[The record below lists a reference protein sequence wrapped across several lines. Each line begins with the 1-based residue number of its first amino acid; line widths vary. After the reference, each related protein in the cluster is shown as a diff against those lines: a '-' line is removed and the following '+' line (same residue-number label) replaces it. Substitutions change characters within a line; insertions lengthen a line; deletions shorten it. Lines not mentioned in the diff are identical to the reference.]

1 MTEITEIVEF
11 DATRVDAVKEAA
23 NGFPILLMKAVN
35 SQGGIDEGPDIDGS
49 AKVLQALAKL
59 IVNEAQEM
67 ATGHFD
73 EVCDIDLLC
82 EAAHL
87 MRCFRQKEI
96 DTAADDGE
104 PILKGLEECATWLIK
119 RNVSADERKRLARE
133 GKALEDGSYPIA
145 NAEDLKN
152 AAHLANSGHGN
163 VAAAKRLIAKRAR
176 ELGVPN
182 PLSKETMAEE
192 DTKET
197 ETSVSPEEETV
208 SKETSPEAPEES
220 PDISELVKSAVAEAI
235 QASEKR
241 VEALESELAKVLA
254 TPLPGGP
261 AMTAP
266 AHMRNEMSKSQRAA
280 DAKRFERLAEEV
292 RDPDLRRFYLEK
304 SKELNAN

>member
-59 IVNEAQEM
+59 IISEAQEM

-82 EAAHL
+82 EASHL
-87 MRCFRQKEI
+87 MRCFRKKEI
-96 DTAADDGE
+96 DTASDDGE
-104 PILKGLEECATWLIK
+104 PIMKDLEECAGWLLK

-133 GKALEDGSYPIA
+133 GKALPDGSYPIA

-152 AAHLANSGHGN
+152 AAHLANSGHGD
-163 VAAAKRLIAKRAR
+163 VAAAKRLIAKRAK

-182 PLSKETMAEE
+182 PLAKETMAEE

-197 ETSVSPEEETV
+197 EETVPSEEETV
-208 SKETSPEAPEES
+208 SKETSSEAPEAES
-220 PDISELVKSAVAEAI
+220 PDIAELVKSAVAEAI

-261 AMTAP
+261 VMTAP
-266 AHMRNEMSKSQRAA
+266 AHMRNEMQKSQRAA
-280 DAKRFERLAEEV
+280 EAKRFERLADEV
-292 RDPDLRRFYLEK
+292 RDPDLKRFYMEK
-304 SKELNAN
+304 SKEYAN